1 MTAPSDR
8 ADGVPP
14 ADPVATGIIPQP
26 GPQAAFLG
34 TSADIAIYGGAAGG
48 GKSWA
53 LLAEPLRHVGNP
65 GFGGVIFRRTMVQ
78 VRNEGGLWDES
89 MEVYPQLGGKPKSH
103 TLEWGFPAGASISF
117 AHLEHDKTVLNYQ
130 GSQIAYLGFDELT
143 HFSERQFWY
152 MLSRNRSTS
161 GVRPYVRATTN
172 PDADSWVARLIAWW
186 IDPATGRAIAG
197 RAGTLRWFARIGGRL
212 TWGDSAAELTAAHP
226 AARPKSLTFI
236 PANLA
241 DNRILESVDP
251 DYRTNLEAL
260 PLVERERL
268 LGGNWKVRATAGA
281 LFRRQWFPVVEAVPA
296 GGRVVRAYDLAATER
311 KSLRDDPDWTASVR
325 VRRVPDASDARA
337 GIFYVE
343 SARRLRGTPAAVEAL
358 ILTTASQDG
367 TAVRIRLPQDP
378 GQAGK
383 AQAETFIRKLAGYD
397 VKAAPVT
404 GDKVARAAPA
414 SAQAEAGNIRLLRG
428 DWNDDFL
435 DELEGFPTG
444 RHDDWVDALAD
455 AINELALGSGYTLAN
470 L

>member
-1 MTAPSDR
+1 MASLFPELAAET
-8 ADGVPP
+8 PP
-14 ADPVATGIIPQP
+14 AAGVVPQD
-26 GPQAAFLG
+26 GPQAAFL
-34 TSADIAIYGGAAGG
+34 SCAADIAIYGGAAGG

-53 LLAEPLRHVGNP
+53 LLAEPLRHIGNP
-65 GFGGVIFRRTMVQ
+65 DFGGVIFRRTTVQ

-89 MEVYPQLGGKPKSH
+89 MRLYPELGGKPKSH
-103 TLEWGFPAGASISF
+103 GLEWTFPGGASISF
-117 AHLEHDKTVLNYQ
+117 AHLEHDKSVLGYQ
-130 GSQIAYLGFDELT
+130 GAQIAYLGFDELT

-186 IDPATGRAIAG
+186 IDPATGLAIAE
-197 RAGTLRWFARIGGRL
+197 RAGVLRWFIRVAGKL
-212 TWGDSAAELTAAHP
+212 VWADSPEALIAGHP
-226 AARPKSLTFI
+226 AARPRSLTFI
-236 PANLA
+236 PAKLA
-241 DNRILESVDP
+241 DNRILEGADP
-251 DYRTNLEAL
+251 DYRANLEAL
-260 PLVERERL
+260 PPVERGRL
-268 LGGNWKVRATAGA
+268 LDGNWKVRAAARA
-281 LFRRQWFPVVEAVPA
+281 LFRREWFAVVDAVPA
-296 GGRVVRAYDLAATER
+296 GGRVVRAYDLAATEA
-311 KSLRDDPDWTASVR
+311 KALGDDPDWTASVR
-325 VRRVPDASDARA
+325 VRRVPDAADARA
-337 GIFYVE
+337 GVFYVE
-343 SARRLRGTPAAVEAL
+343 RAGRLRGTPAAVEHL

-367 TAVRIRLPQDP
+367 TGVAIRLPQDP

-383 AQAETFIRKLAGYD
+383 AQAATYVRKLAGYD

-404 GDKVARAAPA
+404 GDKVSRAGPA

-435 DELEGFPTG
+435 DELEAFPAG